1 MLIHGRKKI
10 ASPSRTHL
18 YLLLFRFTLL
28 GERFQHVL
36 HAHRTHLLLVDF
48 RRKHLDNVGKL
59 IDDPAKIE
67 EAASDE
73 AAAAVDVVVVVVLSS
88 SAFEATA
95 AAASVA
101 SASLPTP
108 LLPSVTSVVE
118 EASSPSVLTFFVA
131 DETASASSV
140 PSTALATEFEA
151 VRFRDPAPVKFGLN
165 CTMMAVM
172 LSQPVPSPRDGR
184 SGATDNDR
192 ITSSQILDSFM
203 PGLLIRSC
211 TNCTT
216 CSLVIKFQMPSHA
229 STINSS
235 SGPTVIFSMS
245 GRADII
251 CSSAGSDLFCKGTA
265 FLGATTAVQP
275 LSLPGSS
282 VMVFMNAASS
292 SLMYSP
298 ISAYSSG
305 SSSSSSALP
314 SSLLHKTDVFF
325 LHFNT
330 NKRHQN
336 AQHTYPYASSS
347 PSSVL
352 DVSSAGSSAC
362 GNSSSESLS
371 SSSSSSSVS
380 SMLIDTSAGGGPFF
394 GDGLAELLCTLAA
407 GDALGAAATP
417 APLPPLPLSQLP
429 FSGPVEPDDD
439 EDETAPEEPT
449 LPTSPFSLLA
459 LLPSDDELSGAQ
471 LSFPGSAASVD
482 LPAATLPAVSLISS
496 LCSAF
501 LLPAAAT
508 SPPSATGSLLPG
520 ETLPADDDDEDDED
534 GSGCGVAS
542 FTRST
547 ALLLELLTVESAA
560 PGTVSSSSCS
570 FCCFGWGC
578 CFLSTGSASASDPAL
593 SPLLPPSILT
603 GRFSLDP
610 PAPAS
615 LPAAA
620 ARLFPF
626 RYGETGFEQLPS
638 LMAATRWFFPSPG
651 FVSLRYF
658 CSTSF
663 SGMTASLHRSS
674 TLSSSSS
681 SSTSSSASSSPFVLS
696 DSTFSSSITFSCS
709 RVASKPRNASFSA
722 FSNSFRPYAST
733 VLRKVGRWRLQYWA
747 TSAPPCPSYTAKN
760 EHWSSK
766 FSMQLCASCVR

>member
-1 MLIHGRKKI
+1 M
-10 ASPSRTHL
+10 
-18 YLLLFRFTLL
+18 
-28 GERFQHVL
+28 Q
-36 HAHRTHLLLVDF
+36 
-48 RRKHLDNVGKL
+48 
-59 IDDPAKIE
+59 E

-88 SAFEATA
+88 SAIEATA

-101 SASLPTP
+101 STSFPTP

-118 EASSPSVLTFFVA
+118 EAASPSVLTFFVA

-184 SGATDNDR
+184 SDATDNDDP

-265 FLGATTAVQP
+265 VTRPPAFSIRWYSAV
-275 LSLPGSS
+275 
-282 VMVFMNAASS
+282 
-292 SLMYSP
+292 
-298 ISAYSSG
+298 SSG
-305 SSSSSSALP
+305 LWSKLISSAFP
-314 SSLLHKTDVFF
+314 FRQTTH
-325 LHFNT
+325 HCENP
-330 NKRHQN
+330 
-336 AQHTYPYASSS
+336 QHTYPYASSS

-371 SSSSSSSVS
+371 SSSSSSSSVS

-407 GDALGAAATP
+407 GDALEAAAAAVAP
-417 APLPPLPLSQLP
+417 PLPPLPLSQLP
-429 FSGPVEPDDD
+429 FSGPAEPDDD

-459 LLPSDDELSGAQ
+459 CCLLPSDDELSGAQ

-520 ETLPADDDDEDDED
+520 ETLPADDDEEDDED

-560 PGTVSSSSCS
+560 PGTVSSSSS
-570 FCCFGWGC
+570 FCCSGCGC
-578 CFLSTGSASASDPAL
+578 CFLSAGSASASDPAL

-615 LPAAA
+615 LPAVA

-638 LMAATRWFFPSPG
+638 LMAATRWFFASPG

-663 SGMTASLHRSS
+663 SGITASLHKSS

-766 FSMQLCASCVR
+766 FSMQLCASCICFAPFCPSTMQRTSWLIRQPCIELEPDAKNSFDSSLESFVVRGSER